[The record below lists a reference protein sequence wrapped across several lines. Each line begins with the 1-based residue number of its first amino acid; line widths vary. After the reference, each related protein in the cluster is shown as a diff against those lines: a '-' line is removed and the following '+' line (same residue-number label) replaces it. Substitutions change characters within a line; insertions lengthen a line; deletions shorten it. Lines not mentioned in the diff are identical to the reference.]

1 MQATLEDIKQGLTRN
16 VYKNEEHVRL
26 SLVCCILD
34 KLGWDVWNPEE
45 VYPEFVPNQREDK
58 TKVFL
63 DW

>member
-1 MQATLEDIKQGLTRN
+1 MQATLENIKQDLTKN
-16 VYKNEEHVRL
+16 VYKNEEHIRL
-26 SLVCCILD
+26 SLVCRILD